1 MTLATPAF
9 VRTLTRAFGQ
19 DRVGMVGL
27 AVLGFFVV
35 LALTAPLVSPYNP
48 LETNA
53 HADGTIA
60 RLEPPS
66 AKHWFGTDG
75 LGRDVLSQTIY
86 GSRVALF
93 VGLVSAICSTFIGV
107 NIGLVAGYF
116 GRRFDDLLMRITDIA
131 YGIPFL
137 PFAMILLALLGAS
150 LWNIILAITLITW
163 RTTARAVR
171 SQVLTLRHR
180 TFVSSARVSGCGHW
194 RIMYVHIAPNIVS
207 LAFAYTVIT
216 IGWSILTEASLSF
229 LGYGDP
235 HQISWGKILFGA
247 YVAQAMEVAWWWVIP
262 PGVAI
267 TMVVLSFFFVG
278 RTFEQVTNP
287 RLREE

>member
-1 MTLATPAF
+1 
-9 VRTLTRAFGQ
+9 VRVFAH
-19 DRVGMVGL
+19 DRVGMAGL
-27 AVLGFFVV
+27 VVLVLFVV
-35 LALTAPLVSPYNP
+35 LALAAPLVSPYDP
-48 LETNA
+48 MHTNV
-53 HADGTIA
+53 HADGTVV
-60 RLEPPS
+60 RLEAPS
-66 AKHWFGTDG
+66 ASHWFGTDR
-75 LGRDVLSQTIY
+75 LGRDILSQTIY

-107 NIGLVAGYF
+107 NVGLIAGYF
-116 GRRFDDLLMRITDIA
+116 GRRLDDLLMRVTDIV

-137 PFAMILLALLGAS
+137 PFAMILLALLGSS

-180 TFVSSARVSGCGHW
+180 AFVSSARVTGCGHW
-194 RIMYVHIAPNIVS
+194 RVMYVHIAPNIVS
-207 LAFAYTVIT
+207 LGFAYTVIT

-235 HQISWGKILFGA
+235 QQISWGKILFGA
-247 YVAQAMEVAWWWVIP
+247 YVAQAMDVAWWWVIP

-267 TMVVLSFFFVG
+267 TLVVLSFFFVG
-278 RTFEQVTNP
+278 RTFEQITNP
-287 RLREE
+287 RLQEE